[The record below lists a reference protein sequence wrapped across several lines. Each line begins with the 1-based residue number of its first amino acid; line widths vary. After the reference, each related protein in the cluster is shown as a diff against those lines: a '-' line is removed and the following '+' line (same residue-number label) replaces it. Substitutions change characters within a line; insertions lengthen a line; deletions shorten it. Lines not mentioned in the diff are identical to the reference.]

1 MVQINNEWM
10 CTAILENQFGGAFC
24 KNIEIVDKSS
34 FYKKD
39 IKQMEKGTDIFNSI
53 IMRKE
58 AGMAVLR
65 VQ

>member
-1 MVQINNEWM
+1 M
-10 CTAILENQFGGAFC
+10 TILVNAKNFC

-58 AGMAVLR
+58 AGMAAPGKR
-65 VQ
+65 CRMRSWKIMTIH

>member
-1 MVQINNEWM
+1 M
-10 CTAILENQFGGAFC
+10 TILVNAKNLC

-65 VQ
+65 MQ

>member
-1 MVQINNEWM
+1 MTISVNAKN
-10 CTAILENQFGGAFC
+10 FC

>member
-1 MVQINNEWM
+1 M
-10 CTAILENQFGGAFC
+10 TILVNAKNLC

-39 IKQMEKGTDIFNSI
+39 IKQMEKATDIFNSI

>member
-1 MVQINNEWM
+1 MIAVHLIIM
-10 CTAILENQFGGAFC
+10 TILVNAKNLC

-39 IKQMEKGTDIFNSI
+39 IKQLEKGTDIFNSI
-53 IMRKE
+53 ILRKE